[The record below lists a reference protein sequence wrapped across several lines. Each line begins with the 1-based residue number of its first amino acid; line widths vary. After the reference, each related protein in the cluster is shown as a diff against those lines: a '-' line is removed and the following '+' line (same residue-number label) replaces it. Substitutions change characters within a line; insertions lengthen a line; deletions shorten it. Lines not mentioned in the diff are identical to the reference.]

1 LPSATLPESFVNTCW
16 FVHSLRLY
24 EELCS
29 DLKIET
35 DAYISEV
42 LQECIRALRKS
53 YPEVRHIGAAN
64 VYAAWIG
71 IDSADACASYYDNL
85 GSFDTGF
92 LGTDILMDLLFKN
105 NYENVAYKLL
115 ESRKEGSFLYMKDN
129 GSTTVWEWWKQGQS
143 ESHPMFGASCRQ
155 LFEGVLGIRQCDGSK
170 AYSKVRI
177 SPALPS
183 GMTYARGSILT
194 PKGRISV
201 SLHREGDTVCCDLI
215 IPESIECVTDSKDGY
230 RYTRA

>member
-1 LPSATLPESFVNTCW
+1 
-16 FVHSLRLY
+16 
-24 EELCS
+24 
-29 DLKIET
+29 LKIET
-35 DAYISEV
+35 DGYISDV
-42 LQECIRALRKS
+42 LQECIQALRKS

-71 IDSADACASYYDNL
+71 IDSVDACAAYYDNL

-92 LGTDILMDLLFKN
+92 LATDILMDLLFKN

-129 GSTTVWEWWKQGQS
+129 GSTTVWEWWKGGGQS
-143 ESHPMFGASCRQ
+143 LSHPMFGASCRQ
-155 LFEGVLGIRQCDGSK
+155 LFEGVLGIRQCDGSM
-170 AYSKVRI
+170 AYSKVII
-177 SPALPS
+177 SPSLPN

-201 SLHREGDTVCCDLI
+201 SLHREEKNVSCDLI
-215 IPESIECVTDSKDGY
+215 IPENIECVIEKKDGY
-230 RYTRA
+230 HYLTSVTIE